1 MKNLLKIF
9 VVCLVPVSIAFAA
22 EPSKSGLRKDRS
34 NQPITVKSNDLA
46 ADNKGKIAIF
56 TGKVV
61 AKHGDITIYAEKLT
75 VSYGD
80 LKGEVEKVEAEIDVR
95 IVQEN
100 RIGTAKHAIYQ
111 SREGLIILTGNPKV
125 IQGSDTISGK
135 IITYYIDED
144 RSVVS
149 GGGDSRVEA
158 VIHPPD
164 KKNNVAP
171 R

>member
-1 MKNLLKIF
+1 MRTLLKTIA
-9 VVCLVPVSIAFAA
+9 VCLLSVSIAMAA
-22 EPSKSGLRKDRS
+22 EPVSQSIRKDRS
-34 NQPITVKSNDLA
+34 NLPITVKSNQLA
-46 ADNKGKIAIF
+46 ADNKGKIAVF

-61 AKHGDITIYAEKLT
+61 AKHGDITIYSEKLT
-75 VSYGD
+75 VSYGNQ
-80 LKGEVEKVEAEIDVR
+80 KGEIDRVEAENEVR

-100 RIGTAKHAIYQ
+100 RIGTANHAIYQ
-111 SREGLIILTGNPKV
+111 SKEGLIILSGNPKV

-135 IITYYIDED
+135 TITYYIDED

-149 GGGDSRVEA
+149 GGSDSRVEA
-158 VIHPPD
+158 VIHPPA

>member
-1 MKNLLKIF
+1 MNNLFKICAVF
-9 VVCLVPVSIAFAA
+9 LVSVSTAFAA
-22 EPSKSGLRKDRS
+22 EPAKSSLRKDRS
-34 NQPITVKSNDLA
+34 NLPITVKSNDLA
-46 ADNKGKIAIF
+46 ADNKGKIAVF

-61 AKHGDITIYAEKLT
+61 AKHGDITIFAEKLT

-100 RIGTAKHAIYQ
+100 RIGTAAHATYQ
-111 SREGLIILTGNPKV
+111 SKEGLIVLTGKPK
-125 IQGSDTISGK
+125 ILQGTDSVSGK
-135 IITYYIDED
+135 TITYYLDED
-144 RSVVS
+144 RSVVT

-164 KKNNVAP
+164 KKNNVPP